1 MNIQKAINV
10 IEKVSILIVEK
21 VPPYFVADALNG
33 KFNNEQ
39 FDHILDKWFSKDG
52 DLFDFYLNSSSDI
65 QRYLLEALDIEVE
78 PDKYPDYD
86 SRIMAELSGKKR
98 SEIYPFET
106 EILREYVLFS
116 SNNSLTVLDKV
127 SPSAWKT
134 VNDYGIAYYGNYLN
148 WSVFWYNAEKEDKEL
163 LLNFITN
170 KEQKQDIVASFK
182 EYAKDDSI
190 KESHNKIV
198 NDNLLSSPSSNVS
211 IENIHDLAF
220 LKAIKEGDLG
230 KLVSLKNE
238 GYMPPNRIL
247 ESIVKKNT
255 VNTLVTIEK
264 IYDVKIE
271 SLKYND
277 IKLAENDNCQISKDK
292 GLEF

>member
-106 EILREYVLFS
+106 EILREYVL
-116 SNNSLTVLDKV
+116 
-127 SPSAWKT
+127 
-134 VNDYGIAYYGNYLN
+134 
-148 WSVFWYNAEKEDKEL
+148 
-163 LLNFITN
+163 
-170 KEQKQDIVASFK
+170 
-182 EYAKDDSI
+182 
-190 KESHNKIV
+190 
-198 NDNLLSSPSSNVS
+198 